1 MGLALSRVAFLLSA
15 LVILTFFSSQGWQS
29 WDLEHRPL
37 IPEGMPVLVD
47 DDLRFEDGPA
57 APRPAAVVNRWLREL
72 PASGAPAPS
81 SWEYYARAVKEWAE
95 FLSEHGVGL
104 FESRERLKS
113 GLSRYAEHR
122 AAGPVKAR
130 FAATT
135 WGQHM
140 SILSLFYR
148 WAIAEGYALA
158 EPFTYRSARAL
169 FAGTGREVRV
179 NLAVRRT
186 PKPHVTIKYLEPD
199 FTDLFRKGL
208 RGLAPDGSEDS
219 GFAGR
224 EMARNAAIG
233 DLALSTG
240 LRLQEFTHLLPWEIP
255 ALPPS
260 PTVVPI
266 PFPVPAGIAKGRKYR
281 TTWTSYEALAGLHDY
296 LQLDRA
302 ATTAGSGWR
311 PPRRWGE
318 PLEVTEPDTR
328 GGRVNGVRRPWASLT
343 PAERRRLIAPE
354 GGSCLLAVKSGGG
367 PFTAWA
373 TVFER
378 TSDRIRARF
387 EPRFPHV
394 NPHRLRHSF
403 SMRILEYLVTGH
415 YRQAARLVEDTDA
428 DAALVFYLSKADP
441 LLILRDLLGHSSV
454 LTTEKYLR
462 RLDTTRIYRQAY
474 EGAGATAGL
483 TDNAQ
488 AEHEA
493 ADEFA
498 DDPRD
503 GDA

>member
-1 MGLALSRVAFLLSA
+1 MFLLSA
-15 LVILTFFSSQGWQS
+15 LVILIFFSSRGWQS
-29 WDLEHRPL
+29 WDLEYRPL

-47 DDLRFEDGPA
+47 DDLRLEDGPA
-57 APRPAAVVNRWLREL
+57 APRPAVMVNRWLREL

-81 SWEYYARAVKEWAE
+81 SWENYARAVKEWAE
-95 FLSEHGVGL
+95 FLAGHGVGL
-104 FESRERLKS
+104 FDSRERLKS

-122 AAGPVKAR
+122 AAGPVTAR

-148 WAIAEGYALA
+148 WAIAEGYAAA

-169 FAGTGREVRV
+169 FAGTGREIRV

-186 PKPHVTIKYLEPD
+186 PRPHVTIKYLEPD
-199 FTDLFRKGL
+199 FTELFRKGL
-208 RGLAPDGSEDS
+208 RGLAPDGSRDS

-224 EMARNAAIG
+224 ELARNAAIG

-240 LRLQEFTHLLPWEIP
+240 LRLAEFTHLLPWEIP
-255 ALPPS
+255 VLPPS
-260 PTVVPI
+260 PTIVPI
-266 PFPVPAGIAKGRKYR
+266 PFPVPAGITKGRKHR

-302 ATTAGSGWR
+302 AAAAGSGWR

-318 PLEVTEPDTR
+318 PLLVTEPDAR
-328 GGRVNGVRRPWASLT
+328 GGRVNGIRRPWAALT
-343 PAERRRLIAPE
+343 PAERRRLVAPD
-354 GGSCLLAVKSGGG
+354 GGSCLLAVKNGGG

-378 TSDRIRARF
+378 TSDRLRARF

-403 SMRILEYLVTGH
+403 SMRTLEYLVTGH
-415 YRQAARLVEDTDA
+415 YRQAARMVADTDA

-441 LLILRDLLGHSSV
+441 LLVLRDLLGHSTV

-474 EGAGATAGL
+474 EGAGAAAGL
-483 TDNAQ
+483 AGDTG
-488 AEHEA
+488 AEREA
-493 ADEFA
+493 AEEFNG
-498 DDPRD
+498 DPCD
-503 GDA
+503 GGA

>member
-1 MGLALSRVAFLLSA
+1 LSPEGRAGWGLGFALSRVVFLSSA
-15 LVILTFFSSQGWQS
+15 LVILTLFSSRGWQS

-57 APRPAAVVNRWLREL
+57 ALRPAAVVNRWLREL

-81 SWEYYARAVKEWAE
+81 SWENYARAVKDWAE
-95 FLSEHGVGL
+95 FLGVHGVGL

-122 AAGPVKAR
+122 ATGPVKAR

-140 SILSLFYR
+140 SILPLFYR
-148 WAIAEGYALA
+148 WAIAEGYAPA

-199 FTDLFRKGL
+199 FTELFRRGL

-219 GFAGR
+219 GFRGR

-260 PTVVPI
+260 PTAVPI
-266 PFPVPAGIAKGRKYR
+266 PFPVPAGITKGRKHR

-296 LQLDRA
+296 LQLDRV
-302 ATTAGSGWR
+302 ATTPGSGWR
-311 PPRRWGE
+311 PPRRWGD
-318 PLEVTEPDTR
+318 PLEVTEPDAR
-328 GGRVNGVRRPWASLT
+328 GGRVNGVRRPWAALT
-343 PAERRRLIAPE
+343 PAERRRLIAPD
-354 GGSCLLAVKSGGG
+354 GGSCLLAVRNGGG
-367 PFTAWA
+367 PP
-373 TVFER
+373 V
-378 TSDRIRARF
+378 
-387 EPRFPHV
+387 
-394 NPHRLRHSF
+394 
-403 SMRILEYLVTGH
+403 G
-415 YRQAARLVEDTDA
+415 QAVVPGPVA
-428 DAALVFYLSKADP
+428 D
-441 LLILRDLLGHSSV
+441 
-454 LTTEKYLR
+454 
-462 RLDTTRIYRQAY
+462 Q
-474 EGAGATAGL
+474 GATAFPQVDGL
-483 TDNAQ
+483 VAG
-488 AEHEA
+488 
-493 ADEFA
+493 
-498 DDPRD
+498 D
-503 GDA
+503 GFEPS

>member
-1 MGLALSRVAFLLSA
+1 M
-15 LVILTFFSSQGWQS
+15 ILTFFSSHGWRS
-29 WDLEHRPL
+29 WDIKHRPL

-81 SWEYYARAVKEWAE
+81 SWENYARVLKAWTE
-95 FLSEHGVGL
+95 FLAEHGVGL
-104 FESRERLKS
+104 FDSRERLKA

-122 AAGPVKAR
+122 AAGPAEAR

-148 WAIAEGYALA
+148 WAMAEDYAAA

-199 FTDLFRKGL
+199 FTELFRKGL
-208 RGLAPDGSEDS
+208 RGLAPDGSQDT
-219 GFAGR
+219 GFHGR
-224 EMARNAAIG
+224 ELARNAAIG
-233 DLALSTG
+233 DLALATG

-255 ALPPS
+255 PLPLA
-260 PTVVPI
+260 PTTAPI
-266 PFPVPAGIAKGRKYR
+266 PFPVPAGITKGKKFR
-281 TTWTSYEALAGLHDY
+281 TTWISYQALAAVHDY
-296 LQLDRA
+296 MELDRA
-302 ATTAGSGWR
+302 ATTEDSAWR

-318 PLEVTEPDTR
+318 PLVVAEPSPR
-328 GGRVNGVRRPWASLT
+328 GGRVNGVRRSWDSLI
-343 PAERRRLIAPE
+343 PAERRRLVAPE
-354 GGSCLLAVKSGGG
+354 GGSCLLAVKNGGG

-373 TVFER
+373 AVFER

-394 NPHRLRHSF
+394 HAHRLRHSF
-403 SMRILEYLVTGH
+403 SIRTLEYLVTGH
-415 YRQAARLVEDTDA
+415 YRQAAKLVRDTDA

-441 LLILRDLLGHSSV
+441 LLILRDLLGHSTV
-454 LTTEKYLR
+454 LVTEKYLR
-462 RLDTTRIYRQAY
+462 RLDTTRIYREAY
-474 EGAGATAGL
+474 EGAGTAAGL
-483 TDNAQ
+483 TNNAE
-488 AEHEA
+488 AEQEA
-493 ADEFA
+493 AAEFN
-498 DDPRD
+498 
-503 GDA
+503 GDLSEKDV

>member
-1 MGLALSRVAFLLSA
+1 MFLLSA

-29 WDLEHRPL
+29 WDLEYRPL
-37 IPEGMPVLVD
+37 IPEGMAVLVD
-47 DDLRFEDGPA
+47 DDLRLEDGPA
-57 APRPAAVVNRWLREL
+57 APRPAVIVNRWLREL

-81 SWEYYARAVKEWAE
+81 SWENYARAVKEWAE
-95 FLSEHGVGL
+95 FLAGHGVGL
-104 FESRERLKS
+104 FDSRERLKS
-113 GLSRYAEHR
+113 GLGRYAEHR
-122 AAGPVKAR
+122 AAGPVTAR

-148 WAIAEGYALA
+148 WAIAEGYAPA

-169 FAGTGREVRV
+169 FAGTGRETRV

-186 PKPHVTIKYLEPD
+186 PKPHVSIKYLEPD
-199 FTDLFRKGL
+199 FTELFRKGL
-208 RGLAPDGSEDS
+208 RGLAPDGSRDS

-224 EMARNAAIG
+224 ELARNAAIG

-240 LRLQEFTHLLPWEIP
+240 LRLAEFTHLLPWEVP
-255 ALPPS
+255 VLPPS
-260 PTVVPI
+260 PTIVPV
-266 PFPVPAGIAKGRKYR
+266 PFPVPAGITKGRKHR
-281 TTWTSYEALAGLHDY
+281 VTWTSYEALAGLHDY

-302 ATTAGSGWR
+302 AAADGSGWR
-311 PPRRWGE
+311 PPARWGE
-318 PLEVTEPDTR
+318 PLLVTDPDAR
-328 GGRVNGVRRPWASLT
+328 GGRVNGIRRPWAVLT
-343 PAERRRLIAPE
+343 PAERRRLVAPD
-354 GGSCLLAVKSGGG
+354 GGSCLLAVKNDGG

-378 TSDRIRARF
+378 TSDRLRARF

-403 SMRILEYLVTGH
+403 SMRTLEYLVTGH
-415 YRQAARLVEDTDA
+415 YRQAARLVADTGA

-441 LLILRDLLGHSSV
+441 LLVLRDLLGHSTV

-474 EGAGATAGL
+474 EGAGAAAGL
-483 TDNAQ
+483 FGDTG
-488 AEHEA
+488 AEREA
-493 ADEFA
+493 AEEFSG
-498 DDPRD
+498 DPCD
-503 GDA
+503 GEA